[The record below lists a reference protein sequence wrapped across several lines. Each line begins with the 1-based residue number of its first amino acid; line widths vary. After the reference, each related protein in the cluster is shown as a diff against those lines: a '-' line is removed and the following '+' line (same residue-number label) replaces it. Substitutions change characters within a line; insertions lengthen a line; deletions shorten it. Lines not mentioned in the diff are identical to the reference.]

1 MSEKVAV
8 IGMGYVGLPLALAM
22 TAAGKEVTGIDTNG
36 FRIAELSEGRSFTE
50 DVKEA
55 ALKKA
60 MNHGLSFST
69 DYRTISSC
77 EVIVICVPTPLSPN
91 NQEPDLESVLQAVR
105 SVALRVTNRALV
117 VIESTVSP
125 GTTEGCILNEF
136 SAAGKT
142 LDEDFLLGFS
152 PERVNPGPGG
162 LRLEEI
168 PKLTSGVS
176 DASAARCYLFYS
188 SFLNVAVR
196 VNGTR
201 EAEFAKLLE
210 NSYRLVNIALVNELA
225 LAAFHM
231 GIDFEEVVNAAATK
245 PYGFQAFY
253 SSAGAGGHCIPVDPV
268 YLNSQIL
275 LETGSASAMLEVAI
289 EKNNSMSEEILNLV
303 KSVCPDLSGRKI
315 LVAGVSYKPGVS
327 DVRNSPGIKVLQ
339 RLLEEGV
346 DVSFYDPLV
355 KEVALEN
362 TTLSSSFL
370 DSAGPGFDV
379 VLAIHPIGAE
389 KQAAFRASG
398 AVVVNLSNGI
408 ETR

>member
-1 MSEKVAV
+1 MGEKVAV
-8 IGMGYVGLPLALAM
+8 IGMGYVGLPLALAL
-22 TAAGKEVTGIDTNG
+22 TAAGKKVTGIDTNG
-36 FRIAELSEGRSFTE
+36 FRIAELSEGRSFTD

-69 DYRTISSC
+69 EYRTISSC

-176 DASAARCYLFYS
+176 DASADQCYLFYS

-253 SSAGAGGHCIPVDPV
+253 PSAGAGGHCIPVDPV

-289 EKNNSMSEEILNLV
+289 EKNNSMPEEILNLV
-303 KSVCPDLSGRKI
+303 KSVCPDLSGRQI

-327 DVRNSPGIKVLQ
+327 DVRNSPALKVIAQLI
-339 RLLEEGV
+339 EEGAN
-346 DVSFYDPLV
+346 VSFYDPLV
-355 KEVALEN
+355 EEIYAGNTALKSSLLAPSTSDFDLVVALH
-362 TTLSSSFL
+362 S
-370 DSAGPGFDV
+370 
-379 VLAIHPIGAE
+379 IGEAQLE
-389 KQAAFRASG
+389 TFRVSG
-398 AVVVNLSNGI
+398 AKILNLWQRF
-408 ETR
+408 EAR